1 MSDPWRVVLPDGRVM
16 GVAVQQLSDGD
27 WKSYCEERAYSG
39 HGATPFL
46 AVLDV
51 MPFVVGDAESAS
63 EIVPPGEMTRA
74 EAVAAE
80 RERCAAEVEFFACGL
95 KEQLESVSGRPLKF
109 FSKRA
114 DSVMWLINAAN
125 CVRKGVAYAWTG
137 EHSKGDEG

>member
-16 GVAVQQLSDGD
+16 GVAVHQTLGGD
-27 WKSYCEERAYSG
+27 WKSYCEERAYFG

-80 RERCAAEVEFFACGL
+80 RAAIVAGLRAEATARFLLDPLTTPARAVRDYVDWLER
-95 KEQLESVSGRPLKF
+95 
-109 FSKRA
+109 
-114 DSVMWLINAAN
+114 
-125 CVRKGVAYAWTG
+125 G
-137 EHSKGDEG
+137 EHRK

>member
-16 GVAVQQLSDGD
+16 GVAVHQTLGGD

-51 MPFVVGDAESAS
+51 MPFVVGDADSAS

-80 RERCAAEVEFFACGL
+80 TAAVVAYLDGHRANWISAAERR
-95 KEQLESVSGRPLKF
+95 ESECTNVG
-109 FSKRA
+109 
-114 DSVMWLINAAN
+114 DSLGAAL
-125 CVRKGVAYAWTG
+125 RAYAAENGDRAREIERG
-137 EHSKGDEG
+137 EHRK